1 MEFTP
6 DWPPPSPPS
15 GSSRAAQHNSN
26 TTTTGAAA
34 TPPPPSRKPASK
46 RRLAVLSHPPLPSAS
61 FPPSHSFTFHS
72 LPFTSLLPPRRKR
85 RDERGRGGGWRER
98 TKGSEGYI
106 LCPLGFVP
114 REENHH
120 PSILLSLCSYSFLF
134 YHRAY
139 FVSLSIT
146 GTWMDKQ
153 RNADQFEY
161 RELGYPLFEIF
172 AKALSLSP
180 SLLLVSISL
189 SLSLSL
195 SDPARF
201 DQEALLFSTY
211 S

>member
-1 MEFTP
+1 MELTP

-98 TKGSEGYI
+98 RGQKDIFSARLDSCREKRTTIPRYSSLYAPTPFSSI
-106 LCPLGFVP
+106 IVP
-114 REENHH
+114 I
-120 PSILLSLCSYSFLF
+120 S
-134 YHRAY
+134 
-139 FVSLSIT
+139 SLSIT

-180 SLLLVSISL
+180 SLLLVSIYI
-189 SLSLSL
+189 SLSL

>member
-1 MEFTP
+1 MELTP

-61 FPPSHSFTFHS
+61 FPSSHSFTFHS

-98 TKGSEGYI
+98 RGQKDIFSARLDSCREKRTTIPRYSSLYAPTPFSSI
-106 LCPLGFVP
+106 IVP
-114 REENHH
+114 I
-120 PSILLSLCSYSFLF
+120 S
-134 YHRAY
+134 
-139 FVSLSIT
+139 SLSIT